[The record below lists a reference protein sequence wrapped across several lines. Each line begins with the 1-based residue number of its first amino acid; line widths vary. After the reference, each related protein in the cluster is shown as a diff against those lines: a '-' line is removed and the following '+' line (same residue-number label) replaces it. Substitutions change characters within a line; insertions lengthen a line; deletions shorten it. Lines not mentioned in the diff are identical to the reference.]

1 MHDIDIGSVDNS
13 TKDVTQEITK
23 VVYGQCSDTTF
34 RMFAAE
40 SSIWSGSSPQISYFS
55 LFGRKKNNNS
65 VTFTKNKMAESARLK
80 KNRRTCSIV

>member
-23 VVYGQCSDTTF
+23 VVYGQGSDTTF

-40 SSIWSGSSPQISYFS
+40 SSIWSGSSHHISYFS
-55 LFGRKKNNNS
+55 HFGRN
-65 VTFTKNKMAESARLK
+65 FF
-80 KNRRTCSIV
+80 